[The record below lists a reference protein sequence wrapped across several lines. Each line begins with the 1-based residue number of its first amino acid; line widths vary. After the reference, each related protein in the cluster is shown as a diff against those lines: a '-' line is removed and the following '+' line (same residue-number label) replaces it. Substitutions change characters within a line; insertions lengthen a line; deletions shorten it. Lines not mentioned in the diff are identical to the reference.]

1 MHTLFSAIA
10 QLPSAAGKDD
20 YEHAVHISTNEMDQA
35 NTLMQLRTAPVS
47 GNTLLGVSGMFLL
60 NVVALRGSSDRPIEN
75 VVVLDRS
82 QRVEHFW
89 KEMQPIVAESPT
101 RREVIDKLKA
111 LMQREGQRYLSGGKL
126 PWNKLVD
133 IEKDLLFWE
142 IACGDSWLASD
153 ESFAKIQALFQRNCF
168 IFKRLDLA
176 DREAIH
182 SLCEIFRERK
192 ITLDTIYIS
201 NVLELLSAEEIRPYV
216 ENLEELT
223 AQETY
228 VIHTSRAVFE
238 TRPNGQ
244 TWRIAQLVSQKKE
257 HGIAKLLEFAPIIKD
272 EHLANGNPAP
282 GSIRLNLMSYAAM
295 TGTLPQFKPL
305 ATTPSS

>member
-1 MHTLFSAIA
+1 MQTLSSAIA
-10 QLPSAAGKDD
+10 QLPSPAGNDD
-20 YEHAVHISTNEMDQA
+20 YAVHICTNEMDQTS
-35 NTLMQLRTAPVS
+35 TLMQLRTAPVC
-47 GNTLLGVSGMFLL
+47 GNTILGVSGMFLL
-60 NVVALRGSSDRPIEN
+60 NVTAIRGCADRPIEN

-89 KEMQPIVAESPT
+89 KEMQPIVAQSQT
-101 RREVIDKLKA
+101 RHEVIAKIKA
-111 LMQREGQRYLSGGKL
+111 LMQREGERYLSGGKL
-126 PWNKLVD
+126 PWNRLVE
-133 IEKDLLFWE
+133 IENDLLFWE

-192 ITLDTIYIS
+192 ITLDTLYIS
-201 NVLELLSAEEIRPYV
+201 NVLELLSAEEICPYV

-223 AQETY
+223 APETY
-228 VIHTSRAVFE
+228 VIHTSRTVFE

-257 HGIAKLLEFAPIIKD
+257 QDIAKLLEFAPIVKD
-272 EHLANGNPAP
+272 EHLANGDPAP
-282 GSIRLNLMSYAAM
+282 GSIRLNLMSYASM
-295 TGTLPQFKPL
+295 TGTLPKFKPL
-305 ATTPSS
+305 ANTPSS